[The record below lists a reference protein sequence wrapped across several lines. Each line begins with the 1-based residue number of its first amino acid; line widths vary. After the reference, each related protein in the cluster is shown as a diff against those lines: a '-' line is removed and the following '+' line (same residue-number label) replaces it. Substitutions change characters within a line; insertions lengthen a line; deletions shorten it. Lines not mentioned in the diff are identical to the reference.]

1 MLIGILEA
9 DWEMRCVL
17 QPDPGFPTLTTWQID
32 LEIAIFHKFDG
43 CCHTRLFGK
52 TLLKL
57 ITLVLSKRRRGLL
70 FLEFIF
76 IQRGRPLIKKVR
88 SDSTTINNMY
98 QFCTS
103 KILVH
108 KWNPWCCQLSKSAF
122 FSKNLD
128 RGLKI
133 LTTYPLLENGQ
144 CKADLLPLEAEN
156 GQLWGAK
163 TDLL

>member
-1 MLIGILEA
+1 MKSMLL
-9 DWEMRCVL
+9 
-17 QPDPGFPTLTTWQID
+17 PT
-32 LEIAIFHKFDG
+32 
-43 CCHTRLFGK
+43 
-52 TLLKL
+52 
-57 ITLVLSKRRRGLL
+57 
-70 FLEFIF
+70 
-76 IQRGRPLIKKVR
+76 IKI
-88 SDSTTINNMY
+88 S
-98 QFCTS
+98 
-103 KILVH
+103 L
-108 KWNPWCCQLSKSAF
+108 

>member
-1 MLIGILEA
+1 M
-9 DWEMRCVL
+9 VL
-17 QPDPGFPTLTTWQID
+17 PT
-32 LEIAIFHKFDG
+32 F
-43 CCHTRLFGK
+43 
-52 TLLKL
+52 
-57 ITLVLSKRRRGLL
+57 
-70 FLEFIF
+70 
-76 IQRGRPLIKKVR
+76 
-88 SDSTTINNMY
+88 
-98 QFCTS
+98 
-103 KILVH
+103 KISL
-108 KWNPWCCQLSKSAF
+108 